1 MFSWLI
7 GAVHA
12 VVSYVIGFV
21 RDTVF
26 GFIMEGIRS

>member
-7 GAVHA
+7 GVIHA
-12 VVSYVIGFV
+12 VVNYVIGFV

-26 GFIMEGIRS
+26 GFIIEGIRN

>member
-7 GAVHA
+7 GVMHT

-21 RDTVF
+21 RDTVI
-26 GFIMEGIRS
+26 GFILDGIRS